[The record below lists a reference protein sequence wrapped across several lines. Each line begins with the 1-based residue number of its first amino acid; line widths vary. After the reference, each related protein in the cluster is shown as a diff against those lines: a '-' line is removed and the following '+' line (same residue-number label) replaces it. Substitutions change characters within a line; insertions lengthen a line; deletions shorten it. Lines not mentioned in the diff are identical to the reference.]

1 MSKDSPSKP
10 VRVIGRVCDE
20 VPGKRSRGLQEAASA
35 LPEASVEGGRG
46 KRKWAAETFDF
57 LPFFSKL
64 GWLIFVK

>member
-10 VRVIGRVCDE
+10 VRVIGRVRDD
-20 VPGKRSRGLQEAASA
+20 VPGKRPRWLQEAASA

-46 KRKWAAETFDF
+46 KQKWAAETFVF